1 MHFLTLLP
9 GQRFFSVQDWQ
20 KMQFSWYDFDICSAK
35 KKVEIWKIAIFYFS
49 AKIVILNTM
58 SKSTVLIIHIIKSFL
73 LKEQNEGRKKR
84 KGLQLAIFLWLWTAK
99 STFLLLLLLH
109 LFLILPFSVLLYPF
123 SADSGQK
130 VRKLGKAKMVLS
142 STITVCCWS
151 IF

>member
-73 LKEQNEGRKKR
+73 FKEQNEGRKK
-84 KGLQLAIFLWLWTAK
+84 
-99 STFLLLLLLH
+99 
-109 LFLILPFSVLLYPF
+109 
-123 SADSGQK
+123 
-130 VRKLGKAKMVLS
+130 GKAYSWLYFYDFEQQNLHFYCYCTSFLFSPSQFYFILS
-142 STITVCCWS
+142 QQTQVKRCENWVKLKWS
-151 IF
+151 FLAQ